1 MRKQLINANHGYE
14 PQKKL
19 WKQFRSKL
27 RGIISSAV
35 RDNSTNALNVIP
47 TCRDTFSASLI
58 KFESH
63 NNALIFFLIVFLAI
77 FYTDMSC
84 ARTVTDEVG
93 RSVNITSKPQR
104 IVSLAPGITETL
116 YALSLGDKIAGVT
129 TFCDWPTAART
140 KPRIGGFTNPS
151 IEKIVSLKPDLIIAT
166 ADGNRKDTVLQLERL
181 NLPVYVTN
189 PSDTN
194 GILRSI
200 LHIGEI
206 TNREKDAGKLVEKLQ
221 KRLNNITVQT
231 NPKRKP
237 RVFFQIGLEPL
248 VTAGKGTLINE
259 VIERAGGVNIAGHD
273 VARYPRYSS
282 EGIMGASPE
291 IILFAP
297 MINDKEFTMVKKFW
311 REFKG
316 IPAVK
321 NNKIYPIKT
330 DLISRASPRIVDA
343 IEKIALIFHPEIT
356 GMNPNAS
363 FGGLYPTKRR
373 IIR

>member
-1 MRKQLINANHGYE
+1 MRKQLTNANHGYE
-14 PQKKL
+14 PQGKL
-19 WKQFRSKL
+19 WN
-27 RGIISSAV
+27 IIPSAV
-35 RDNSTNALNVIP
+35 RDCSTYIFQCTSFL
-47 TCRDTFSASLI
+47 

-63 NNALIFFLIVFLAI
+63 NHTLIIFLIVFLTI
-77 FYTDMSC
+77 FYADISC
-84 ARTVTDEVG
+84 ARTVTDEIG
-93 RSVNITSKPQR
+93 RRVNITPAPQR

-116 YALSLGDKIAGVT
+116 YALSLDDQIAGVT
-129 TFCDWPTAART
+129 TFCDWPAAART

-181 NLPVYVTN
+181 GLPVYVTN
-189 PSDTN
+189 PSDTH

-206 TNREKDAGKLVEKLQ
+206 TNREKDAGILVEKLQ
-221 KRLNNITVQT
+221 KRLKNITVQIRR
-231 NPKRKP
+231 KSKP
-237 RVFFQIGLEPL
+237 RVFFQIGLEPV

-273 VARYPRYSS
+273 IARYPRYSA

-297 MINDKEFTMVKKFW
+297 MVNDKEFTMVKSFWQKF
-311 REFKG
+311 EG

-343 IEKIALIFHPEIT
+343 IEKMASIFHPEIKIK
-356 GMNPNAS
+356 
-363 FGGLYPTKRR
+363 YH
-373 IIR
+373 